1 MPFFAY
7 GSGKL
12 ARYRLPLVPNSI
24 DQVVPNSID
33 QVEELEDF
41 TREPGRLSWWQKI
54 LRRVETLCD
63 YCTKPKTRF

>member
-24 DQVVPNSID
+24 DQVEERCTITVRSQKHASKHLILNEFMVRRG
-33 QVEELEDF
+33 VELLDDP
-41 TREPGRLSWWQKI
+41 RYVLHNGG
-54 LRRVETLCD
+54 V
-63 YCTKPKTRF
+63 

>member
-12 ARYRLPLVPNSI
+12 ARYRLPL
-24 DQVVPNSID
+24 VPNSID

-54 LRRVETLCD
+54 LRRVETLYD

>member
-24 DQVVPNSID
+24 DQV
-33 QVEELEDF
+33 EELEDF
-41 TREPGRLSWWQKI
+41 TREPGQLS
-54 LRRVETLCD
+54 
-63 YCTKPKTRF
+63 